1 MAKTLTNER
10 NLLQRR
16 QAIERDLLILKR
28 MRLAEWGAA
37 AFFLAVGLIVKYAG
51 GQGIIMFGGKSSQ
64 FMVAWGQNASGSG
77 TFLLFIGGALLFLA
91 LGHEARRR
99 EQLEEQADTESIRG
113 AKETV
118 ARLLDEKL
126 ANDHYVL
133 NDLHLKVGREK
144 CWIDHL
150 VVAPSGMFV
159 LNTMNWD
166 GKIIGDTAKQAY
178 TWKIRSPDGKVR
190 PARNPVGRT
199 LRERRILCNWLK
211 GTNLIWERV
220 FPLVVLANPN
230 AEIQVT
236 NAARRVLTPEQAI
249 TFINDFCFEK
259 PVLSNAEVEK
269 LATGL
274 NAHSGEA

>member
-10 NLLQRR
+10 NLLQR
-16 QAIERDLLILKR
+16 QEAIERDLRRLKR
-28 MRLAEWGAA
+28 MRLIEWGAA
-37 AFFLAVGLIVKYAG
+37 ALFVAAGLVWKFG
-51 GQGIIMFGGKSSQ
+51 FDQGLF
-64 FMVAWGQNASGSG
+64 V
-77 TFLLFIGGALLFLA
+77 LFIGGALVFLA
-91 LGHEARRR
+91 LGHEARRK
-99 EQLEEQADTESIRG
+99 EQLEELAETEQMRG

-118 ARLLDEKL
+118 ARLLDDKL

-133 NDLHLKVGREK
+133 NDLRLKVGREK

-166 GKIIGDTAKQAY
+166 GKIVGDTGKQSY
-178 TWKIRSPDGKVR
+178 NWKIRAPDGKIR
-190 PARNPVGRT
+190 PARNPVGRA

-211 GTNLIWERV
+211 GTSLIWERV
-220 FPLVVLANPN
+220 FPVVVLANPN

-236 NAARRVLTPEQAI
+236 NAERRVLTPEQAV
-249 TFINDFCFEK
+249 TYINDFCFEK

-269 LATGL
+269 LAQGL

>member
-16 QAIERDLLILKR
+16 EGIARDLSLLKR
-28 MRLAEWGAA
+28 MRLVEWGAA
-37 AFFLAVGLIVKYAG
+37 ALFIAAGLVWRYALDG
-51 GQGIIMFGGKSSQ
+51 GWF
-64 FMVAWGQNASGSG
+64 V
-77 TFLLFIGGALLFLA
+77 LFIGGVLAFLA

-99 EQLEEQADTESIRG
+99 EQLEELADTETMRG
-113 AKETV
+113 AKEAV
-118 ARLLDEKL
+118 AKLLDEKL

-133 NDLHLKVGREK
+133 NDLRLKVGREK

-159 LNTMNWD
+159 INTMNWE
-166 GKIIGDTAKQAY
+166 GKIVGDTGKQAY
-178 TWKIRSPDGKVR
+178 TWKIRSPDGKIR
-190 PARNPVGRT
+190 PARNPVGRA

-230 AEIQVT
+230 ADIQVT
-236 NAARRVLTPEQAI
+236 NAANKVLTPEKAV

-269 LATGL
+269 LAQGL
-274 NAHSGEA
+274 NEHSGEA

>member
-1 MAKTLTNER
+1 MAQTLTNER
-10 NLLQRR
+10 NLLGR
-16 QAIERDLLILKR
+16 QEAIARELRLLKR
-28 MRLAEWGAA
+28 MRLVEWGAA
-37 AFFLAVGLIVKYAG
+37 ALFVVAGLVWKYG
-51 GQGIIMFGGKSSQ
+51 LDKGF
-64 FMVAWGQNASGSG
+64 
-77 TFLLFIGGALLFLA
+77 FLLFIGGALVFLA

-99 EQLEEQADTESIRG
+99 ESMQAHADTEDMRG
-113 AKETV
+113 AKEAV

-126 ANDHYVL
+126 ANDHFVL
-133 NDLHLKVGREK
+133 NDLRLKVGREK

-159 LNTMNWD
+159 INTLNWD
-166 GKIIGDTAKQAY
+166 GKIVGDTGKQAY

-190 PARNPVGRT
+190 PARNPVGRA

-211 GTNLIWERV
+211 GTRLIWERV
-220 FPLVVLANPN
+220 YPLVVLAHKD

-236 NAARRVLTPEQAI
+236 NAERRVLTPDQAI

-269 LATGL
+269 LARGL
-274 NAHSGEA
+274 NEQQSKA

>member
-10 NLLQRR
+10 NLLQR
-16 QAIERDLLILKR
+16 QESIERELRFMNSIR
-28 MRLAEWGAA
+28 AAEWG
-37 AFFLAVGLIVKYAG
+37 LAVLFLIV
-51 GQGIIMFGGKSSQ
+51 GIFWRPALG
-64 FMVAWGQNASGSG
+64 
-77 TFLLFIGGALLFLA
+77 IGGVLGFLA

-99 EQLEEQADTESIRG
+99 EQMQDQADTASLRE

-118 ARLLDEKL
+118 ARLLDHRL

-133 NDLHLKVGREK
+133 NDLRLKVGREK

-159 LNTMNWD
+159 INTLNWE
-166 GKIIGDTAKQAY
+166 GRIVGDTSKKAY
-178 TWKIRSPDGKVR
+178 TWKIRAPDGKIR
-190 PARNPVGRT
+190 PARNPIGRA

-220 FPLVVLANPN
+220 CPLVVLAHPN

-236 NAARRVLTPEQAI
+236 NAERRVFTPEQTV

-259 PVLSNAEVEK
+259 PVLSGAEVEK

-274 NAHSGEA
+274 NAHAGEG

>member
-16 QAIERDLLILKR
+16 EAIARDLRLLKQ
-28 MRLAEWGAA
+28 MRLVEWGAA
-37 AFFLAVGLIVKYAG
+37 ALFVAAGLIYRYG
-51 GQGIIMFGGKSSQ
+51 FGG
-64 FMVAWGQNASGSG
+64 GY
-77 TFLLFIGGALLFLA
+77 FLLFVGGVLVFLA

-99 EQLEEQADTESIRG
+99 EQLEELAETEQMRG
-113 AKETV
+113 AKEAV
-118 ARLLDEKL
+118 ARLLDDKL

-133 NDLHLKVGREK
+133 NDLRLKVGREK

-166 GKIIGDTAKQAY
+166 GKIVGDTGKQAY
-178 TWKIRSPDGKVR
+178 VWKIRAPDGKIR
-190 PARNPVGRT
+190 PARNPVGRV

-211 GTNLIWERV
+211 GTQLIWERV
-220 FPLVVLANPN
+220 FPVVVLANPN

-236 NAARRVLTPEQAI
+236 NAERRVLTPEQAV
-249 TFINDFCFEK
+249 TYINDFCFEK

-269 LATGL
+269 LAQGL

>member
-1 MAKTLTNER
+1 MAQTLTNER
-10 NLLQRR
+10 NLLGR
-16 QAIERDLLILKR
+16 QEAIERELLLLKR
-28 MRLAEWGAA
+28 MRLLEWGAA
-37 AFFLAVGLIVKYAG
+37 ALFIVIGLVWNYGLDKG
-51 GQGIIMFGGKSSQ
+51 F
-64 FMVAWGQNASGSG
+64 
-77 TFLLFIGGALLFLA
+77 FLLFIGGALLFLA

-99 EQLEEQADTESIRG
+99 EQIQEHADTESMRG

-133 NDLHLKVGREK
+133 NDIRLKVGREK

-150 VVAPSGMFV
+150 VVAPAGMFV
-159 LNTMNWD
+159 INTLNWD
-166 GKIIGDTAKQAY
+166 GKIVGDTGKQAY
-178 TWKIRSPDGKVR
+178 TWKIRSPAGQIR
-190 PARNPVGRT
+190 PARNPVGRA

-220 FPLVVLANPN
+220 FPLVVLANPK

-236 NAARRVLTPEQAI
+236 NAERRVLTPAQAV

-269 LATGL
+269 LARGL
-274 NAHSGEA
+274 NDQQDPA

>member
-10 NLLQRR
+10 NLLQR
-16 QAIERDLLILKR
+16 QEAIERDLRLLKR
-28 MRLAEWGAA
+28 MRLIEWGAA
-37 AFFLAVGLIVKYAG
+37 ALFVAAGLVWKFG
-51 GQGIIMFGGKSSQ
+51 FDQGLF
-64 FMVAWGQNASGSG
+64 V
-77 TFLLFIGGALLFLA
+77 LFIGGALVFLA

-99 EQLEEQADTESIRG
+99 EQLEELAETEQMRG
-113 AKETV
+113 AKEAV
-118 ARLLDEKL
+118 ARLLDDKL

-133 NDLHLKVGREK
+133 NDLRLKVGREK

-166 GKIIGDTAKQAY
+166 GKIVGDTGKQAY
-178 TWKIRSPDGKVR
+178 VWKIRAPDGKIR
-190 PARNPVGRT
+190 PARNPVGRV

-211 GTNLIWERV
+211 GTQLIWERV
-220 FPLVVLANPN
+220 FPVVVLANPN

-236 NAARRVLTPEQAI
+236 NAERRVLTPEQAV
-249 TFINDFCFEK
+249 TYINDFCFEK

-269 LATGL
+269 LAQGL

>member
-16 QAIERDLLILKR
+16 EAIARDLSLLKR
-28 MRLAEWGAA
+28 MRLVEWGAA
-37 AFFLAVGLIVKYAG
+37 ALFIVAGLVWRFGLDKGFFV
-51 GQGIIMFGGKSSQ
+51 
-64 FMVAWGQNASGSG
+64 
-77 TFLLFIGGALLFLA
+77 LFIGGVLAFLA

-99 EQLEEQADTESIRG
+99 EQLEELADTETMRG
-113 AKETV
+113 AKEAV
-118 ARLLDEKL
+118 AKLLDDKL

-133 NDLHLKVGREK
+133 NDLRLKVGREK

-159 LNTMNWD
+159 INTMNWE
-166 GKIIGDTAKQAY
+166 GKIVGDTAKQSY
-178 TWKIRSPDGKVR
+178 VWKIRAPDGKIR
-190 PARNPVGRT
+190 PARNPVGRA

-236 NAARRVLTPEQAI
+236 NAGNKVLTPEKAV

-269 LATGL
+269 LALGL

>member
-1 MAKTLTNER
+1 MAVTLSNESS
-10 NLLQRR
+10 LGRR
-16 QAIERDLLILKR
+16 QAEIARELAFFKR
-28 MRLAEWGAA
+28 MRIAEWSGAIVCLA
-37 AFFLAVGLIVKYAG
+37 AGILIKLSG
-51 GQGIIMFGGKSSQ
+51 NGIH
-64 FMVAWGQNASGSG
+64 
-77 TFLLFIGGALLFLA
+77 LLVLGAILVFIA

-99 EQLEEQADTESIRG
+99 ESEREFADAESVLG
-113 AKETV
+113 AKKDL

-126 ANDHYVL
+126 ANDHFVL

-166 GKIIGDTAKQAY
+166 GKIVGDTSKQSY
-178 TWKIRSPDGKVR
+178 VWKIRSPDGKIR
-190 PARNPVGRT
+190 PARNPIGRV

-220 FPLVVLANPN
+220 FPLVVLAHPD

-236 NAARRVLTPEQAI
+236 NAERRVLTPEKAVE
-249 TFINDFCFEK
+249 FINDFCFEK

-269 LATGL
+269 LAKGL
-274 NAHSGEA
+274 NAHVAEA

>member
-1 MAKTLTNER
+1 MAKTLTNES
-10 NLLQRR
+10 NLRDR
-16 QAIERDLLILKR
+16 QEAIERDLRLLKR

-37 AFFLAVGLIVKYAG
+37 LLFLAIGFLWKPA
-51 GQGIIMFGGKSSQ
+51 FG
-64 FMVAWGQNASGSG
+64 
-77 TFLLFIGGALLFLA
+77 IGGVLLFLA

-99 EQLEEQADTESIRG
+99 EQMQDQAETASMRE
-113 AKETV
+113 AKQNV

-133 NDLHLKVGREK
+133 NDLHLIVGREK

-159 LNTMNWD
+159 INTLNWEGT
-166 GKIIGDTAKQAY
+166 IVGDTGKQAHV
-178 TWKIRSPDGKVR
+178 WKIRSPEGKVR
-190 PARNPVGRT
+190 PARNPVGKA

-220 FPLVVLANPN
+220 FPLVVFANPA

-236 NAARRVLTPEQAI
+236 NAERRVLSPGQAVDY
-249 TFINDFCFEK
+249 INDFCFQK

-269 LATGL
+269 LANGL
-274 NAHSGEA
+274 NQHVAEA